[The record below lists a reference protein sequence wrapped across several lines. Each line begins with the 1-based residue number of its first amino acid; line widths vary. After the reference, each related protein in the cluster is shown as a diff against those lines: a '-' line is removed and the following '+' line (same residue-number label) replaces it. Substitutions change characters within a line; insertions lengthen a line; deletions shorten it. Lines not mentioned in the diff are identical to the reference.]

1 MPTRGVSGLGVTVAA
16 LGAYL
21 MYAAVQDVPLL
32 QGARQ
37 LIRGEVPTSMRDST
51 PRADVPGGFT
61 GGNVTGN
68 FTAAPNTG
76 PGGGSV
82 IGDRL
87 VDAARRYL
95 GRLYVWGGTFQGSG
109 GGDCSGLVQRAF
121 TDAGVPGCPRTSGQI
136 AVWSKLRK
144 VSRETVAPGDV
155 LWWAGHVAIAVSNT
169 DMIEAPTRGVPVRI
183 AKIRSGALCLRYAG
197 A

>member
-16 LGAYL
+16 FGAYL

-37 LIRGEVPTSMRDST
+37 LIRGEVPTSMRAA
-51 PRADVPGGFT
+51 PQADAPGNFT
-61 GGNVTGN
+61 GSN
-68 FTAAPNTG
+68 FTAAMPDAG
-76 PGGGSV
+76 LGASV

-95 GRLYVWGGTFQGSG
+95 GRPYVWGRTFQGTG
-109 GGDCSGLVQRAF
+109 GGDCSGLVQRSF

-136 AVWSKLRK
+136 AVWTKLRK
-144 VSRETVAPGDV
+144 VPRETAAPGDV
-155 LWWAGHVAIAVSNT
+155 LWWAGHVAIAVSTT
-169 DMIEAPTRGVPVRI
+169 DMIEAPTLGVPVRI
-183 AKIRSGALCLRYAG
+183 ARIRPGALCLRYAG
-197 A
+197 G